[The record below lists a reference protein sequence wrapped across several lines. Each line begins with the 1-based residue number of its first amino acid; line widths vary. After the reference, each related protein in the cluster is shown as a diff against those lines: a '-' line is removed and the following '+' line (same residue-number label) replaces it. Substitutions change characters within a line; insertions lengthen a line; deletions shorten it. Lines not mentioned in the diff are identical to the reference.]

1 MKMTY
6 DFELDITTRNSN
18 SVILKNIKTQSRVL
32 EIGCA
37 HGRMTKYLKEQLG
50 CTVDIIEKN
59 KSGYKAGEYARTS
72 LVGSHGDIEKKFTI
86 RRLLNTNRWHSD
98 TSIYDYII
106 FADVLEHL
114 VEPDKVL
121 IKCAKLLEVNGVI
134 WISVPNIS
142 HNAVLIDLLQDKF
155 EYRDLGLLDKT
166 HLKFFTEDSLEK
178 MIDKCGLKVVNKED
192 LYNAVEYTEFKNSY
206 DQVPV
211 AVSDY
216 LRNRP
221 NGEVYQ
227 FVWGLEKK

>member
-6 DFELDITTRNSN
+6 NFELDITTRNSN
-18 SVILKNIKTQSRVL
+18 SVILKNIKTNSRVL

-50 CTVDIIEKN
+50 CTIDIIEKN
-59 KSGYKAGEYARTS
+59 KNSGYHATEYARTS
-72 LVGSHGDIEKKFTI
+72 ILGTKGDIENKFTI
-86 RRLLNTNRWHSD
+86 RRLLDANKWQHNTS
-98 TSIYDYII
+98 TYDYII

-114 VEPDKVL
+114 VDPDKVL
-121 IKCAKLLEVNGVI
+121 IKCAKLLETNGMI

-178 MIDKCGLKVVNKED
+178 IIDKCGLKVVNKKIYIM
-192 LYNAVEYTEFKNSY
+192 L
-206 DQVPV
+206 
-211 AVSDY
+211 
-216 LRNRP
+216 
-221 NGEVYQ
+221 
-227 FVWGLEKK
+227 

>member
-59 KSGYKAGEYARTS
+59 KSGHNASAYARTS
-72 LVGSHGDIEKKFTI
+72 LVGSRGDIEKKFTI

-98 TSIYDYII
+98 SSIYDYII

-155 EYRDLGLLDKT
+155 EYRDFGLLDKT
-166 HLKFFTEDSLEK
+166 HLKFFTENSLEQ